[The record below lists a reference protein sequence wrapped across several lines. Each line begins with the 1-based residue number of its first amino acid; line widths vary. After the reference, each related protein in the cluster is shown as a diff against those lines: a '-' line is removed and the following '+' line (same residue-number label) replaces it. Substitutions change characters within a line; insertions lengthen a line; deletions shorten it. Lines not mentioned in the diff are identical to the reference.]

1 MRIWDI
7 PPEKLCQS
15 HLLGEHSE
23 QHAIWSV
30 LTQNKKG
37 FSHHPETIRWK
48 GKLRAL
54 YLRHQEVVKEMR
66 KRGMKHN
73 SPMDKSLAKGFDYQD
88 EYVDSIDRQK
98 KILKG
103 KGCKC
108 DI

>member
-1 MRIWDI
+1 
-7 PPEKLCQS
+7 
-15 HLLGEHSE
+15 
-23 QHAIWSV
+23 

-37 FSHHPETIRWK
+37 FSHHPETIRWN
-48 GKLRAL
+48 GKLLAL
-54 YLRHQEVVKEMR
+54 YLRHQKVVKEML

-73 SPMDKSLAKGFDYQD
+73 SPMDKLLATGLDYQD
-88 EYVDSIDRQK
+88 EYVDSINRQK

>member
-7 PPEKLCQS
+7 SPEKLCRY

-23 QHAIWSV
+23 QHAIWSI

-54 YLRHQEVVKEMR
+54 YLRHQNVVKEML
-66 KRGMKHN
+66 KRGIKHN
-73 SPMDKSLAKGFDYQD
+73 SPMDKLLAMDLDYQD
-88 EYVDSIDRQK
+88 EYVDSIDEQK